1 MATLQA
7 HFVYVGNLVDRRI
20 IVDFEIL
27 SFQGQRSEKKETGDS
42 SRNVHQTI
50 QMNKKSIRLCIF
62 VGFVMIIGYL
72 LRFSIFKDLH
82 EKYIYIFFLFW
93 GFPRDLIHD
102 HVFYMP
108 NSFLFTTSHQYH
120 SSKTNADT
128 NSSPFYFVHKIAQ
141 NLFIYSLWHFRMTVV
156 KKYLLIYD
164 SCNLLYTFIFLLKL
178 S

>member
-27 SFQGQRSEKKETGDS
+27 SFQGQRSEKRETGDS

-50 QMNKKSIRLCIF
+50 QIYKKSIRLCIF

-93 GFPRDLIHD
+93 GFPGTLFMIMCFTCQIVFFLPLPISIILPKPTPVQIHLL
-102 HVFYMP
+102 
-108 NSFLFTTSHQYH
+108 SFLYIRL
-120 SSKTNADT
+120 
-128 NSSPFYFVHKIAQ
+128 HKIY
-141 NLFIYSLWHFRMTVV
+141 LFTLYDTSEWLLLESIYWFMIRV
-156 KKYLLIYD
+156 IY
-164 SCNLLYTFIFLLKL
+164 FIPSFFC
-178 S
+178 

>member
-27 SFQGQRSEKKETGDS
+27 SFQGQRSEKRETGDS

-62 VGFVMIIGYL
+62 VRFVMIIGYL

-82 EKYIYIFFLFW
+82 EKYIYLFFF
-93 GFPRDLIHD
+93 
-102 HVFYMP
+102 
-108 NSFLFTTSHQYH
+108 
-120 SSKTNADT
+120 
-128 NSSPFYFVHKIAQ
+128 
-141 NLFIYSLWHFRMTVV
+141 HF
-156 KKYLLIYD
+156 
-164 SCNLLYTFIFLLKL
+164 
-178 S
+178 